1 MNPDFDSKDDE
12 INQLNQL
19 GALMAGLYW
28 GAIGGLIVLFSW
40 FLWFSGYWSIHPIQV
55 ETPYGPKTA
64 LACTQCLK
72 ISADG
77 YLLTDGTLKKKI
89 SAGQGEETP
98 LREISKAFVTD
109 YWQPESDWEEISGSA
124 IKTPIFHVFQ

>member
-1 MNPDFDSKDDE
+1 MDDE

-28 GAIGGLIVLFSW
+28 GAIGGLIVLVSW

-55 ETPYGPKTA
+55 NTPYGQRTA
-64 LACTQCLK
+64 LACSHCLMV
-72 ISADG
+72 SADG
-77 YLLTDGTLKKKI
+77 YLMADGSLKKKI
-89 SAGQGEETP
+89 SAGQGEDTP
-98 LREISKAFVTD
+98 LREISKAIVTD
-109 YWQPESDWEEISGSA
+109 YWTPDSPWEEISGGD